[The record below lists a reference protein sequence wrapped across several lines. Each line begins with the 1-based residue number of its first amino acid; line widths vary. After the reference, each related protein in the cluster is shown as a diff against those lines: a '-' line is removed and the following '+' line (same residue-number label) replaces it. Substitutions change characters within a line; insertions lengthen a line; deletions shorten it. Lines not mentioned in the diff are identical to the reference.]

1 MTRFGKKFLQFK
13 VCFLRF
19 CDKYN
24 SKLTPPFFLIFNQ
37 FTYSSFHFFT
47 IFIFS
52 LCYILKII
60 LFQKGVVVLCGS
72 SYKNIGVQKLLDAVV
87 NILPSPGTRKD
98 LDNYNAFGDN
108 LCASAFKV
116 VHEKRKG
123 PITFFRIYSGS
134 MKKVNLQKKSVR
146 SLIEP
151 CRNYK

>member
-1 MTRFGKKFLQFK
+1 M
-13 VCFLRF
+13 
-19 CDKYN
+19 
-24 SKLTPPFFLIFNQ
+24 
-37 FTYSSFHFFT
+37 
-47 IFIFS
+47 
-52 LCYILKII
+52 
-60 LFQKGVVVLCGS
+60 LCGS

-98 LDNYNAFGDN
+98 LDNYNSFGDN

-116 VHEKRKG
+116 VHEKQKG

-151 CRNYK
+151 YRNYK